1 MVWPRVKDQEERGVN
16 DQVLFSNRGLT
27 FGNICL
33 GFNDVQPI
41 SSMNK
46 RGHIVELV
54 QPILNS
60 KQP

>member
-1 MVWPRVKDQEERGVN
+1 MVWPRVKDQEEREVSE
-16 DQVLFSNRGLT
+16 QVFSNRGLT

-46 RGHIVELV
+46 REHIVELV